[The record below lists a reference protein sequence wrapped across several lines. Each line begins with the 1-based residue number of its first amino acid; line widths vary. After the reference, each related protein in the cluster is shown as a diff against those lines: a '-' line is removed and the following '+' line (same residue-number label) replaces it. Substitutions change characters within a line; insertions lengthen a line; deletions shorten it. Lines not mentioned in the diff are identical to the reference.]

1 MILLVAG
8 CALLT
13 FMLINENAK
22 NEQLQE
28 LAELDKME
36 MELQYE
42 EFDQQYNE
50 LQQQLTNDSLIAQIE
65 NERRRTQQLLEELRN
80 TKASDAA

>member
-1 MILLVAG
+1 MDTTPNSEIKKSKTSVIIGAALILLVAG

-42 EFDQQYNE
+42 EFDQQYN
-50 LQQQLTNDSLIAQIE
+50 
-65 NERRRTQQLLEELRN
+65 
-80 TKASDAA
+80 